1 MINNRMGKGEK
12 PQTVNPSKQHLQMDI
27 SPGII
32 LQIYIYNKF
41 PDEADAVDSG
51 TTLWEE
57 LWQGL

>member
-1 MINNRMGKGEK
+1 
-12 PQTVNPSKQHLQMDI
+12 MDI

-41 PDEADAVDSG
+41 PDEADAVGSG